1 MKQFLKSLFNDENS
15 INEKTVIGIAS
26 FLVMLVY
33 SIVDVVT
40 GAFGKDLAINERIYT
55 SFETIVL
62 GSFLISAGEKI
73 TKIFKGE
80 TNGEEP
86 GVN

>member
-1 MKQFLKSLFNDENS
+1 MKKFLANLFNDTNS
-15 INEKTVIGIAS
+15 INEKTVIGIAA

-40 GAFGKDLAINERIYT
+40 GAIGKDLVINERVYT

-73 TKIFKGE
+73 TKIIRN
-80 TNGEEP
+80 NGEES
-86 GVN
+86 GVE

>member
-26 FLVMLVY
+26 FLVMLIY

>member
-1 MKQFLKSLFNDENS
+1 MKQFFKSLFSDENS

-26 FLVMLVY
+26 FVMMLVY
-33 SIVDVVT
+33 SIVDVAT

-73 TKIFKGE
+73 TKIVKGSK
-80 TNGEEP
+80 NGEEISK
-86 GVN
+86 